1 MIRDAQVAIIR
12 VAMSTPVKLMLVAA
26 FAIAMANVEA
36 AVVVYLREVY
46 GIDDLVR
53 DLPREFDRLTAVEL
67 SREAAT
73 LVMLLTVGLVAG
85 RRLQDGVG
93 YFVFAFG
100 VWDIAYYGWLFVFKG
115 WPSSLLE
122 WDILFLLPLPW
133 WGPVL
138 APMMIAGMMCVG
150 GAAAVVQVDRGIEW
164 RMTWTNAG
172 IAAAG
177 IAVCLYAF
185 MADAIS
191 AIPEGRAAVEAVR
204 PTDFQWGL
212 FLVGFAVMSWAGLR
226 VTWPGESR
234 LLLTGPTRMTPQ
246 EVSSPAS

>member
-1 MIRDAQVAIIR
+1 MRL
-12 VAMSTPVKLMLVAA
+12 SLKLALVVL

-73 LVMLLTVGLVAG
+73 LVMLLAIGLIAG

-93 YFVFAFG
+93 YFVLAFG
-100 VWDIAYYGWLFVFKG
+100 AWDIAYYGWLFIFEG
-115 WPSSLLE
+115 WPTSLLD

-138 APMMIAGMMCVG
+138 APVMIAMMMCVG
-150 GAAAVVQVDRGIEW
+150 GVGAVVQEARGIPW
-164 RMTWTNAG
+164 RMNWTNVA
-172 IAAAG
+172 IAATG
-177 IAVCLYAF
+177 IVICLYVF
-185 MADAIS
+185 MADAIA
-191 AIPEGRAAVEAVR
+191 AIPDGRAAVEAVR
-204 PTDFQWGL
+204 PSEFQWGL
-212 FLVGFAVMSWAGLR
+212 FMIGFAVMSWAGLR
-226 VTWPGESR
+226 VTWPVESR
-234 LLLTGPTRMTPQ
+234 LLLTSRTDDKAPFSVQ
-246 EVSSPAS
+246 